1 MQVLYDIRDTSACT
15 GSDSTSPF
23 SVPALIKASQVGEL
37 SALEEAYEGSWFLSK
52 GFQWLLDVVH
62 GSTASPW
69 CVPDSPGVLVLLMQ
83 CPAHHLGCTF
93 PAWRLF
99 LGLNMFQ

>member
-1 MQVLYDIRDTSACT
+1 M
-15 GSDSTSPF
+15 
-23 SVPALIKASQVGEL
+23 GEL

-69 CVPDSPGVLVLLMQ
+69 CASDIPDVLMLLMQ
-83 CPAHHLGCTF
+83 QPGHQFSCTV
-93 PAWRLF
+93 PIRGLSLRLTKCA
-99 LGLNMFQ
+99 